1 MKKTTAIILILVV
14 MVIALA
20 VALVAEM
27 SNNDFNIIVSQ
38 NGNNNSNNTNVG
50 SISGEYSGEKNNQT
64 QLEPDSVII
73 KDNIEENPTNDDI
86 EIKEEYDLI
95 VFSAEPEGI
104 AAAIQAARSNMKVL
118 LVEEREGPGGLM
130 TYGML
135 NTIDMNWGTEGELLN
150 GGVFEELY
158 TKLGRNTFDVG
169 QVKEIFKEMLDA
181 ESKNLV
187 QMYGVDNIE
196 IRTSTVETV
205 NIEKVSNASSDNSST
220 DNTNGLTEIKY
231 VVIDGDK
238 YVADNYIDCTQDAD
252 IAAMAGSEY
261 TIGWE
266 DVNEKNKS
274 MSATLVI
281 KMDGVDWN
289 KMCEYIKKANIEGTG
304 YTEYDAWAFGEF
316 TKQYVPAQTH
326 MRLKA
331 LNIGKQN
338 DGSVLINSLQILN
351 VNTLDE
357 EQKEAAYQKCVKEA
371 ENVAKFISENIPGFE
386 KAYLSGVADE
396 LYVRE
401 TRHIVG
407 EEKLTVKDVLDSTY
421 TSHAIAMASYPV
433 DVQTTSI
440 YDWGY
445 VIANPN
451 QYYIPFGAMI
461 PKGYTNLLVA
471 SRCASYSSIA
481 AGSARVIPTGM
492 SLAEA
497 AATAA
502 SISTQRSIDFQEIL
516 NNSSYMK
523 DLQQKIV
530 LKGGHLDNKSKPI
543 INKNDKNYDLIVEM
557 CEKGILSLGYNNVFN
572 PDEIISET
580 DFILLVKTYLKRS
593 FIREDL
599 WNTDHINLLDVPD
612 KAITPNRVK
621 EIIYD
626 ITTYNVKD
634 DTTKQDIEGFLN
646 IVVPASTEELT
657 TAKVYEILV
666 GFKDYLIREGV

>member
-1 MKKTTAIILILVV
+1 MKKTTAIILILIV

-20 VALVAEM
+20 AALIAEM
-27 SNNDFNIIVSQ
+27 SNNDFNIIVPPK
-38 NGNNNSNNTNVG
+38 GDNNINTEVYSG
-50 SISGEYSGEKNNQT
+50 DSGEDFNQT
-64 QLEPDSVII
+64 QVEPDSVIV
-73 KDNIEENPTNDDI
+73 KDEVVENPTNDDI

-95 VFSAEPEGI
+95 VFSADPEGI

-118 LVEEREGPGGLM
+118 LVEERDGPGGLM

-135 NTIDMNWGTEGELLN
+135 NTIDMNWGTDGELLN
-150 GGVFEELY
+150 RGVFEELY
-158 TKLGRNTFDVG
+158 KKLGRNTFDVG
-169 QVKEIFKEMLDA
+169 QVKQIFKEMLDA
-181 ESKNLV
+181 ESDNLV
-187 QMYGVDNIE
+187 QMYGVENVE
-196 IRTSTVETV
+196 IRTATVESANV
-205 NIEKVSNASSDNSST
+205 ENKSNNPEEE
-220 DNTNGLTEIKY
+220 NRLTEIKY
-231 VVIDGDK
+231 VIIDGDK

-252 IAAMAGSEY
+252 ITAMAGAEY
-261 TIGWE
+261 TVGWE
-266 DVNEKNKS
+266 DINEKNKS

-281 KMDGVDWN
+281 KMDGVDWE
-289 KMCEYIKKANIEGTG
+289 KMCKYIKDANIEGTG

-351 VNTLDE
+351 VNTLDK

-371 ENVAKFISENIPGFE
+371 ENVANFIVANVPGFE
-386 KAYLSGVADE
+386 NAYLSGVADE

-407 EEKLTVKDVLDSTY
+407 EEKLTIKDILDSTY
-421 TSHAIAMASYPV
+421 SSHAVAMASYPI

-440 YDWGY
+440 YDWGFI
-445 VIANPN
+445 IANPY
-451 QYYIPFGAMI
+451 QYYIPFGCI
-461 PKGYTNLLVA
+461 VPKGYTNLLTA

-502 SISTQRSIDFQEIL
+502 SISSQRGINFQEIL

-530 LKGGHLDNKSKPI
+530 LKGGYIDNKSKPVVDK
-543 INKNDKNYDLIVEM
+543 KNQYYDLIIEM
-557 CEKGILSLGYNNVFN
+557 CEKGILSLGYNNEFVSN
-572 PDEIISET
+572 EIISET

-599 WNTDHINLLDVPD
+599 WNTDHINLLDVQD

-626 ITTYNVKD
+626 ITTYNVKSEE
-634 DTTKQDIEGFLN
+634 TKQNIENFLN
-646 IVVPASTEELT
+646 IVVPTSTEELT

>member
-1 MKKTTAIILILVV
+1 MKKTTAIILILIV

-20 VALVAEM
+20 VALVAEV
-27 SNNDFNIIVSQ
+27 SNNEFNIIVSP
-38 NGNNNSNNTNVG
+38 NGDDKVQTNIV
-50 SISGEYSGEKNNQT
+50 SGDSGEKKNDT
-64 QLEPDSVII
+64 QIVPDSVVVQDEIT
-73 KDNIEENPTNDDI
+73 ENPTNDDV
-86 EIKEEYDLI
+86 EIKEKYDLI

-104 AAAIQAARSNMKVL
+104 SAAIQAARSNMKVL
-118 LVEEREGPGGLM
+118 LVEESEGPGGLM
-130 TYGML
+130 SYGML

-150 GGVFEELY
+150 RGVFEEIY
-158 TKLGRNTFDVG
+158 KKLGRNTFDVG
-169 QVKEIFKEMLDA
+169 QINQIFKELLDA
-181 ESKNLV
+181 ESENLV
-187 QMYGVDNIE
+187 QMYGVENIE
-196 IRTSTVETV
+196 IRTATVEKA
-205 NIEKVSNASSDNSST
+205 NIDVSKTIQKNNSSDE
-220 DNTNGLTEIKY
+220 TNALTEIKY
-231 VVIDGDK
+231 VIIDGDK

-252 IAAMAGSEY
+252 IAAAAGAKY

-266 DVNEKNKS
+266 DINEKNKS

-281 KMDGVDWN
+281 KMDGVDWD
-289 KMCEYIKKANIEGTG
+289 KMCKYIKDANIEGTG

-351 VNTLDE
+351 VNTLDK

-371 ENVAKFISENIPGFE
+371 QSVAKFISENVPGFE
-386 KAYLSGVADE
+386 NAYLSGVADE

-401 TRHIVG
+401 TRHIIG

-421 TSHAIAMASYPV
+421 TSRAIAMASYPI

-451 QYYIPFGAMI
+451 QYYIPFGCMI
-461 PKGYTNLLVA
+461 PKGFTNLLVA

-497 AATAA
+497 AAAAA
-502 SISTQRSIDFQEIL
+502 SISTQRNIDFQEIL

-523 DLQQKIV
+523 DLQQKII
-530 LKGGHLDNKSKPI
+530 LKGGYIDNKSKPV
-543 INKNDKNYDLIVEM
+543 INKNDKNYDLIIEM
-557 CEKGILSLGYNNVFN
+557 CEKGILSLGYNNTFN
-572 PDEIISET
+572 PEEIISET
-580 DFILLVKTYLKRS
+580 EFILLVKTYLKRS

-634 DTTKQDIEGFLN
+634 DETKQNIENFLN

-657 TAKVYEILV
+657 TVKVYEILV

>member
-1 MKKTTAIILILVV
+1 MKRTTAIILILVV
-14 MVIALA
+14 MV
-20 VALVAEM
+20 VALGGALIYEV
-27 SNNDFNIIVSQ
+27 SKDDWNIIVTPNEENNP
-38 NGNNNSNNTNVG
+38 NGNNQDENNPSNH
-50 SISGEYSGEKNNQT
+50 KNNSGDSGDKPT
-64 QLEPDSVII
+64 QIEPDSII
-73 KDNIEENPTNDDI
+73 IQDEVLENPTNDDI
-86 EIKEEYDLI
+86 EVKEEFDLI
-95 VFSAEPEGI
+95 VFGAEPEGI
-104 AAAIQAARSNMKVL
+104 AAAIMAARSNLKVL
-118 LVEEREGPGGLM
+118 LVEKRDGPGGLM

-135 NTIDMNWGTEGELLN
+135 NTIDMNLGTEGELLN
-150 GGVFEELY
+150 RGVFEEFY
-158 TKLGRNTFDVG
+158 NKLGRTSFDVAEAKQIFQDMLNEESEKIKQMY
-169 QVKEIFKEMLDA
+169 QVK
-181 ESKNLV
+181 
-187 QMYGVDNIE
+187 NIE
-196 IRTSTVETV
+196 ISVSTLEE
-205 NIEKVSNASSDNSST
+205 NQGEENLENDKV
-220 DNTNGLTEIKY
+220 LTELRY
-231 VVIDGDK
+231 VMIDGDK
-238 YVADNYIDCTQDAD
+238 YVAKNYIDCTQDAE
-252 IAAMAGSEY
+252 ITAMAGAEY

-266 DVNEKNKS
+266 DINEKNKS

-289 KMCEYIKKANIEGTG
+289 KMCKYIDDSKIEGTG
-304 YTEYDAWAFGEF
+304 HSEHGAWAFGEF
-316 TKQYVPAQTH
+316 TKQYVPSQTH

-357 EQKEAAYQKCVKEA
+357 KQKELAYQKCVKEA
-371 ENVAKFISENIPGFE
+371 ENVANFLAENIPGFE
-386 KAYLSGVADE
+386 KATLSGVADE

-407 EEKLTVKDVLDSTY
+407 EEKLTVKDILDSKY
-421 TSHAIAMASYPV
+421 TSHAVAMGSYPL

-451 QYYIPFGAMI
+451 QYYIPFGCI
-461 PKGYTNLLVA
+461 VPNGYTNLLTA
-471 SRCASYSSIA
+471 SRCASYSSMA

-502 SISTQRSIDFQEIL
+502 SISTQRNINFQEIL
-516 NNSSYMK
+516 NNSAYMK
-523 DLQQKIV
+523 DLQQKIIV
-530 LKGGHLDNKSKPI
+530 KGGYIDNRSKPI
-543 INKNDKNYDLIVEM
+543 LDSKDRNYDLIVEM
-557 CEKGILSLGYNNVFN
+557 CEKGILSLGYNNVFHS
-572 PDEIISET
+572 DEMITET

-593 FIREDL
+593 FIREEL

-612 KAITPNRVK
+612 KIVTPNRVK

-634 DTTKQDIEGFLN
+634 EEIKNNIENFLN
-646 IVVPASTEELT
+646 IVVPESTEELT

-666 GFKDYLIREGV
+666 GFKDYLVREGV

>member
-1 MKKTTAIILILVV
+1 MKKTTAIILILIV

-20 VALVAEM
+20 VALVAEV
-27 SNNDFNIIVSQ
+27 SNNEFNIIVSP
-38 NGNNNSNNTNVG
+38 NGDNKVHTNEV
-50 SISGEYSGEKNNQT
+50 SGDSGDEKDDT
-64 QLEPDSVII
+64 QIEPDSVIV
-73 KDNIEENPTNDDI
+73 KDDITENPTNDDV
-86 EIKEEYDLI
+86 EIKEKYDLI

-104 AAAIQAARSNMKVL
+104 SAAIQAARSNMKVL
-118 LVEEREGPGGLM
+118 LVEEGEGPGGLM

-150 GGVFEELY
+150 RGVFEEIY
-158 TKLGRNTFDVG
+158 KKLGRNTFDVE
-169 QVKEIFKEMLDA
+169 QIKQIFKDLLDA
-181 ESKNLV
+181 ESDNLV
-187 QMYGVDNIE
+187 QMYGVENVE
-196 IRTSTVETV
+196 IRTATVENV
-205 NIEKVSNASSDNSST
+205 NITDSKKTQKNNSSDEEL
-220 DNTNGLTEIKY
+220 NTLTEIKY
-231 VVIDGDK
+231 VIIDGDK

-252 IAAMAGSEY
+252 IAAAAGAKY

-266 DVNEKNKS
+266 DINEKNKS

-281 KMDGVDWN
+281 KMDGVDWD
-289 KMCEYIKKANIEGTG
+289 KMCKYIKDANIEGTG

-351 VNTLDE
+351 VNTLDK

-371 ENVAKFISENIPGFE
+371 QSVAKFISDNVPGFE
-386 KAYLSGVADE
+386 NAYLSGVADE

-401 TRHIVG
+401 TRHIIG
-407 EEKLTVKDVLDSTY
+407 EEKLTVKNVIDSTY
-421 TSHAIAMASYPV
+421 TNHAIAMASYPI

-451 QYYIPFGAMI
+451 QYYIPFGCMI
-461 PKGYTNLLVA
+461 PEDFTNLLVA

-481 AGSARVIPTGM
+481 AGSARVVPTGM

-497 AATAA
+497 AAAAA
-502 SISTQRSIDFQEIL
+502 SISTQRNIDFQEIL

-530 LKGGHLDNKSKPI
+530 LKGGYIDNKSKPI
-543 INKNDKNYDLIVEM
+543 INKNDKNYDLIIEM
-557 CEKGILSLGYNNVFN
+557 CEKGILSLGYNNTFN
-572 PDEIISET
+572 TDEIISET

-626 ITTYNVKD
+626 ITTYNVKED
-634 DTTKQDIEGFLN
+634 ETKQNIENFLN

-657 TAKVYEILV
+657 TVKVYEILV